1 MARLFCALCICALL
15 HAATGV
21 AHAQDAGWLGLKVQA
36 GAGMARDLKS
46 GKKSTTPAEAKVTE
60 VTADGP
66 AATAGIKAGDVILSV
81 DDRAIA
87 GGKDLADVIRQK
99 PPGSQVRVRV
109 KRDGAEQDLSVVL
122 GKRPAG
128 KAQ

>member
-1 MARLFCALCICALL
+1 MARLFFALSICALFY
-15 HAATGV
+15 AAAGI
-21 AHAQDAGWLGLKVQA
+21 AQAQDAGWLGLKVQA

-60 VTADGP
+60 VTAGGP

-87 GGKDLADVIRQK
+87 SGKDLSEVIRQK

-109 KRDGAEQDLSVVL
+109 KREGAEQDLSVVL